1 VEVEERECSGG
12 ENEGKSVTTAMHGVE
27 SVARVKSLVRTFDD
41 LLGLL
46 CAFSYRAY
54 PLELQKRSKTLVLLS
69 GCLGGFAS
77 R

>member
-12 ENEGKSVTTAMHGVE
+12 ENEGKSVTMHGVE
-27 SVARVKSLVRTFDD
+27 SVARQKSLVRTFVD

-46 CAFSYRAY
+46 CAFSCRAY
-54 PLELQKRSKTLVLLS
+54 RLELQKRSRTLVLLS